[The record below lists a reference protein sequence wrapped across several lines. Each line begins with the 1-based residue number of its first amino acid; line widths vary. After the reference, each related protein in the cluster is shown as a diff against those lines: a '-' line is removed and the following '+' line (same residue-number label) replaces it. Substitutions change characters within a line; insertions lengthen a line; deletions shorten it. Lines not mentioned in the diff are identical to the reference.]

1 MDLNVLLKDNVERT
15 KSATF
20 VVYLRYSV
28 QKSFMEKITSKKLF
42 IINPISGGR
51 DKSFLSDMLKREL
64 TDSNY
69 EIAYTDGP
77 QHATLLAL
85 DGIAR
90 GFTDFIAVGGDGTV
104 NEVAKALI
112 GTDYNMGILPQ
123 GSGNGLARHN
133 KIPMHMA
140 NAVRLLNNPGVKR
153 IDTCKLNN
161 MPFIN
166 ASGVGFDA
174 HIGKLFSQN
183 KHGKRGFSTYF
194 NMTVHEFK
202 NYKSQEYAI
211 TADGVKLDKSA
222 FLITFANS
230 SQYGNNAFI
239 APSASMTD
247 GMIDLCIM
255 KPFPPLNVLELGFK
269 LFTGGIN
276 NSEYVESIQ
285 AKEILVHR
293 ETEGDIH
300 LDGEPYQ
307 SGKDLKIEIVPNSL
321 NLLVL
326 RSN

>member
-1 MDLNVLLKDNVERT
+1 MSTLV
-15 KSATF
+15 
-20 VVYLRYSV
+20 
-28 QKSFMEKITSKKLF
+28 SKKLF
-42 IINPISGGR
+42 IVNPISGGK
-51 DKSFLSDMLKREL
+51 DKSFLPTLLKKEL
-64 TDSNY
+64 KDAHY
-69 EIAYTDGP
+69 ELIYTNGP
-77 QHATLLAL
+77 EHATSIAV
-85 DGIAR
+85 DGIKR

-112 GTDYNMGILPQ
+112 GTEFNMGILPQ

-133 KIPMHMA
+133 KIPMQMA
-140 NAVRLLNNPGVKR
+140 GAVRLLNNPNVKR

-174 HIGKLFSQN
+174 HIGKLFSEN

-194 NMTVHEFK
+194 NMTVNEFK
-202 NYKSQEYAI
+202 NYKSQNYAI
-211 TADGVKLDKSA
+211 TADGVKLDNNA

-255 KPFPPLNVLELGFK
+255 KPFPPLNIIELGFK

-276 NSEYVESIQ
+276 DSMYVESVK
-285 AKEILVHR
+285 AKVITVHR
-293 ETEGDIH
+293 ESAGDIH
-300 LDGEPYQ
+300 LDGEPFQ
-307 SGKDLKIEIVPNSL
+307 SGRDITVEIVPNSL
-321 NLLVL
+321 NLLIL
-326 RSN
+326 GDN